1 MDKFKHRNILSTKQ
15 FSRKDLEVIFEQA
28 RDMEKIISRHKP
40 GKMLD
45 WKIMASLFYEP
56 STRTRLSFESA
67 MKRLGWEVI
76 TVSDGSS
83 SSLSKWECLE
93 DNAKINSLY
102 ADILV
107 IRHPEMGS
115 VKKSADAVNIP
126 VINAWDWANQHPTQS
141 LLDVYTILKENK
153 RLDNLNISIVWDLKY
168 GRITHSLVFL
178 MGLFDNITFKFISP
192 IELKMPPKVIDFL
205 KNHNIKYE
213 EVTDYTY
220 WLKGADVLYVTRL
233 QKERFTDASEYEL
246 LKDRFILTLDLLKN
260 AKKDITIMHPL
271 PRVNEVDHEVD
282 KLPNAAFFRQAE
294 NWVPIRMALLYLLLK
309 D

>member
-1 MDKFKHRNILSTKQ
+1 MAKFKHKNILSTKQ
-15 FSRKDLEVIFEQA
+15 FSRKDLEIIFDEA
-28 RDMEKIISRHKP
+28 HDMEKIISWHKP

-76 TVSDGSS
+76 TVSDWLS

-107 IRHPEMGS
+107 IRHPEAGS
-115 VKKSADAVNIP
+115 VKTSADAVDIP

-141 LLDVYTILKENK
+141 LLDVYTILKEKK

-168 GRITHSLVFL
+168 GRTTHSLVFL

-192 IELKMPPKVIDFL
+192 KELKMPPKVIDFL
-205 KNHNIKYE
+205 KHKKIKFE
-213 EVTDYTY
+213 EISDYPA
-220 WLKGADVLYVTRL
+220 WLKDADVLYVTRL

-246 LKDRFILTLDLLKN
+246 LKNRFILTLDLLKN
-260 AKKDITIMHPL
+260 AKPDITIMHPL

-309 D
+309 G